1 MRRLLLRSSL
11 FYSGIAVVQ
20 SGGQAQG
27 HSAIQPQ
34 PNSRDPSPFEYVPVT
49 ALDDYGQST
58 QLKHAMESA
67 IRHGTPVL
75 ACLCCND
82 DDDEKGDETAIL
94 VCSLQRPR
102 LGVIA
107 PKPKTSRGGC
117 TTTITTSTGNST
129 AFTHHPSIEGLVQQL
144 ATRDDVDVWSET
156 NHDPAGTGIHALH
169 TAIVSTGIRS
179 DALFLL
185 GQLQQHL
192 SQYWFRYDS
201 LPSPTTQMV
210 KMARDV
216 LLDFLGYD
224 RREEM
229 SSLCGVGSAA
239 PSYAEDEDGD
249 SKRAGRPL
257 GVCSFI
263 LGFDT
268 SRPTLTSVKAN
279 GSSEKYVAQAMGIGS
294 PLANDR
300 LSKRWRRRMPRAE
313 AHKMMGSILREIAI
327 EKGWASEDDDH
338 LERKDLTLV
347 SETVTVSGIELDYNS
362 LF

>member
-1 MRRLLLRSSL
+1 
-11 FYSGIAVVQ
+11 
-20 SGGQAQG
+20 
-27 HSAIQPQ
+27 
-34 PNSRDPSPFEYVPVT
+34 
-49 ALDDYGQST
+49 
-58 QLKHAMESA
+58 MESA
-67 IRHGTPVL
+67 TRHGAPVL

-82 DDDEKGDETAIL
+82 DDEGDERAIL

-102 LGVIA
+102 PGVIS
-107 PKPKTSRGGC
+107 PEPTTRGGC
-117 TTTITTSTGNST
+117 TTTIARSTGNST

-144 ATRDDVDVWSET
+144 ATRDDVDQ
-156 NHDPAGTGIHALH
+156 DPLGIIPGHELH

-210 KMARDV
+210 KMTRDV

-239 PSYAEDEDGD
+239 PSYADDEDGD

-268 SRPTLTSVKAN
+268 SLPTLTSVKAN
-279 GSSEKYVAQAMGIGS
+279 GASEKYVAQAMGIGS
-294 PLANDR
+294 PMANER
-300 LSKRWRRRMPRAE
+300 LSKRWRRRMSRSK
-313 AHKMMGSILREIAI
+313 AHEMMRTILREIAI
-327 EKGWASEDDDH
+327 EKGWASEDDDD
-338 LERKDLTLV
+338 LQRKDLTLV
-347 SETVTVSGIELDYNS
+347 SETVTVSGIQLDYNP

>member
-1 MRRLLLRSSL
+1 MHSNVFPFAFQTLLPRLR
-11 FYSGIAVVQ
+11 
-20 SGGQAQG
+20 
-27 HSAIQPQ
+27 
-34 PNSRDPSPFEYVPVT
+34 T

-58 QLKHAMESA
+58 QLKHAMECA
-67 IRHGTPVL
+67 IRYGAPVL

-82 DDDEKGDETAIL
+82 DDDGDETAIL

-102 LGVIA
+102 PGVIS
-107 PKPKTSRGGC
+107 PKPTRGGC
-117 TTTITTSTGNST
+117 TTTITRSTENST

-144 ATRDDVDVWSET
+144 ATRDDVDVWSGT
-156 NHDPAGTGIHALH
+156 NQDSVGTIPSHALH

-192 SQYWFRYDS
+192 SHYWFRYDS

-210 KMARDV
+210 KMTRDV

-229 SSLCGVGSAA
+229 SSLSGVGSAA
-239 PSYAEDEDGD
+239 PSFADDEEGD

-257 GVCSFI
+257 GVCSFV

-268 SRPTLTSVKAN
+268 SLPTLTSVKAN

-294 PLANDR
+294 PLANER
-300 LSKRWRRRMPRAE
+300 LSKRWRRRMSRAK
-313 AHKMMGSILREIAI
+313 AHEMMRAILREIAI

-338 LERKDLTLV
+338 QRKDLTIV
-347 SETVTVSGIELDYNS
+347 RETVTVSGIELEFNS